1 MVKKEWS
8 MFTFMAGDNNLS
20 QDGLMDVIE
29 MEKAGS
35 LPLRMS

>member
-1 MVKKEWS
+1 

-35 LPLRMS
+35 SPKTNVIR